1 MDQVTALQLQAQTE
15 MFDQLNEF
23 GSERSDIAATS
34 SGN

>member
-1 MDQVTALQLQAQTE
+1 MGQVTALQLQAQTE

-23 GSERSDIAATS
+23 GSERSDTATS